1 MGQHVFKA
9 SGLSAS
15 MSRPAS
21 RLHLW
26 MERARER
33 RNSGKRDRYEAAQ
46 LAAIPDYL
54 LYYMGL
60 TRDNVP
66 SLARQLRQ
74 ERAR

>member
-1 MGQHVFKA
+1 MSQHVFKA
-9 SGLSAS
+9 SGRSAAI
-15 MSRPAS
+15 SRRAS

-33 RNSGKRDRYEAAQ
+33 WRSAKRDRCEAAQ
-46 LAAIPDYL
+46 LATIPDYL
-54 LYYMGL
+54 LYDMGL